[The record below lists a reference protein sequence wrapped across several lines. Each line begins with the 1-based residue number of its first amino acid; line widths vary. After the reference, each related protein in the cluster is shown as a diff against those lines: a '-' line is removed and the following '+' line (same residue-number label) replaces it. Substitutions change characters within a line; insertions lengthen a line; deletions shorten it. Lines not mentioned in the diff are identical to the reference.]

1 MNTMNP
7 EMLIKSYVARHGE
20 SDGICLIHWLPRFFN
35 GVVKNMGKAT
45 DILGAYYSVEDG
57 GLSFSVQDKDDTYT
71 LFPVSYHDFDNHVRN
86 LLLDY
91 FNNLAMGLVYDNE
104 GNVYDQLGNLV
115 QEATLA

>member
-1 MNTMNP
+1 MYEMNP

-20 SDGICLIHWLPRFFN
+20 SDGICLIHWLPGFFN

-45 DILGAYYSVEDG
+45 DILGAYYSIEDG

-71 LFPVSYHDFDNHVRN
+71 LFPVSYHDFDDDVRN

-91 FNNLAMGLVYDNE
+91 FNNLSIGAGMRD
-104 GNVYDQLGNLV
+104 
-115 QEATLA
+115 